1 MPARLGNCNND
12 EVTEHR
18 VVNGMADTAQQ
29 VERNISTHESSYVS
43 MHLEQNRPEVRLTL
57 GAETPRS
64 SGAALVSLV
73 AHGAF
78 ALLIVLALRQSVAL
92 QDEVPAVREPNY
104 QLVFLSEPGPGGGG
118 GGGGNEQPEPP
129 RRLEMP
135 GRDAISVPVAPK
147 PVITPPKEDPP
158 KEVEPPEVPPLNIP
172 VQTLASGTVASAGVI
187 DISAPP
193 APGSTS
199 QGSGSG
205 GGAGT
210 GRGTGVGSGQGSGLG
225 AGFGGGTGGGAY
237 RPGSGV
243 TSPQLLTQV
252 KPQYTTEA
260 MRAKIQGKVWL
271 EVVVMPD
278 GRPGDIRVVRSLDR
292 TFGLDEEA
300 IKAMRQWRFRPGMRQ
315 GQNVA
320 VAVTV
325 EMEFTLR

>member
-1 MPARLGNCNND
+1 M
-12 EVTEHR
+12 T
-18 VVNGMADTAQQ
+18 DT
-29 VERNISTHESSYVS
+29 VEPVESQIGPDRSPYLSIHV
-43 MHLEQNRPEVRLTL
+43 EQRPEVRLTL
-57 GAETPRS
+57 GAETQRS

-73 AHGAF
+73 AHGLF
-78 ALLIVLALRQSVAL
+78 ALLIVLALRNAAL
-92 QDEVPAVREPNY
+92 QTDDLSEVQEPNY

-118 GGGGNEQPEPP
+118 GGGGNQQEEPP
-129 RRLEMP
+129 RQLEMP
-135 GRDAISVPVAPK
+135 GTDAISVPVAPK
-147 PVITPPKEDPP
+147 PDITPPQQEPTPEPD
-158 KEVEPPEVPPLNIP
+158 PPEVPPLNIP
-172 VQTLASGTVASAGVI
+172 VQTVAAGTVASAGVI

-199 QGSGSG
+199 RGTGSG

-210 GRGTGVGSGQGSGLG
+210 GQGTGVGSGQGSGLG
-225 AGFGGGTGGGAY
+225 EGFGGGTGGGVY

-243 TSPQLLTQV
+243 TSPELLSQV
-252 KPQYTTEA
+252 KPQYTTDA

-278 GRPGDIRVVRSLDR
+278 GRPGNIRVVRSLDR

-300 IKAMRQWRFRPGMRQ
+300 IKAMQRWRFRPGMRQ
-315 GQNVA
+315 GKPVP